1 VSVLVSDSVCKWLWQ
16 LVSVT
21 VSDWVCHPDSA
32 TLRQVTVCE
41 CVSHS
46 VSEWECQSVSATL
59 CQSVCKS
66 VSVTLSQSVSDCDTQ
81 SVSVT
86 ISTTLCSVST
96 SFSLCD
102 GKWLS
107 LSVRVYSDVK
117 ESVITIASRA
127 LFILLFAVLFN
138 LLFIGGW
145 RMECRVS
152 TGDVTFGTVV
162 NECAV

>member
-1 VSVLVSDSVCKWLWQ
+1 MTVSQCDCKWLS
-16 LVSVT
+16 VSVRQCNT
-21 VSDWVCHPDSA
+21 QAVWRYVS
-32 TLRQVTVCE
+32 E
-41 CVSHS
+41 CVSQS

-59 CQSVCKS
+59 CQSVCQCLSRWVSKS
-66 VSVTLSQSVSDCDTQ
+66 VSVMVSQSVSDCDTQ

-86 ISTTLCSVST
+86 ISTTLCSVSM